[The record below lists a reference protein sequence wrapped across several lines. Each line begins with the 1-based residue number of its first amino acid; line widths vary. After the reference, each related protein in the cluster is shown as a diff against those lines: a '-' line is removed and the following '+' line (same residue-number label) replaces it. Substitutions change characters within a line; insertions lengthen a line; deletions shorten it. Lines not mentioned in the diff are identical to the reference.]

1 MQPKID
7 IQKLSFNSFKIIEK
21 YQLLLGKIL
30 KNENSKDKDSII
42 DSLDIN
48 KTFIEVLSNL
58 YANPQQLIN
67 LQAKYIKN
75 SVELLNYSLKKITG
89 ENPEPLY
96 QPLKKDKRFQDESWN
111 ENNVFDIIKQTYL
124 MNSEWLDSLLNNIN
138 IESKTKLRA
147 TFFIKQITNA
157 LAPSNFIST
166 NPTVLKETIDSNG
179 ENLLKGLDN
188 FIEDLDNSK
197 HIFDINRTKNST
209 FEIGK
214 NIANTKGYVIYQN
227 DLMQL
232 IHYTPITEKTYS
244 IPLLIIP
251 PWINKYYILDLTEQ
265 DSFVKWILA
274 QGYEVFLISWIN
286 PDAKLST
293 KSFDNY
299 MLEGP
304 IEAINFIKKITN
316 RKHVNIFG
324 YCLGGTLSCITQA
337 YLTNKGDSTIKS
349 ATLLTTLLDF
359 KDSGDILVF
368 IDEAQLQ
375 RIEEKMSEDGYYDGD
390 YMSATFSLLRS
401 NDMIWSFFI
410 NNYLL
415 GKESLPFD
423 ILYWNADSTRLPAK
437 MHSFYLR
444 NMYLENNLCKPNKLK
459 IANTPIDLGT
469 IKIPCYFLAAF
480 DDPIAPWKAT
490 FKANKLLGGKIK
502 FVLSGSGH
510 VAGVVNPPNKK
521 KYHYWINDDSNN
533 TDSTQWLN
541 HATKYDGSWWP
552 NWAEWLK
559 TYAGELTSPTNLEQY
574 RIEEAPGSYVLM
586 R

>member
-1 MQPKID
+1 MQSKID
-7 IQKLSFNSFKIIEK
+7 IQKLSYNSLKILEK
-21 YQLLLGKIL
+21 YQILLGKIIQA
-30 KNENSKDKDSII
+30 ENSKEKDSIL
-42 DSLDIN
+42 DSLSIS
-48 KTFIEVLSNL
+48 KTFTEVLSSL
-58 YANPQQLIN
+58 YADPQQLIS
-67 LQAKYIKN
+67 LQTQYIK
-75 SVELLNYSLKKITG
+75 SSIELLNYSLKKIVG
-89 ENPEPLY
+89 ENPKSIY
-96 QPLKKDKRFQDESWN
+96 QTSKKDKRFRDESWDKN
-111 ENNVFDIIKQTYL
+111 FFFNIIQQTYL
-124 MNSEWLDSLLNNIN
+124 MNSEWLNSVLTNIN
-138 IESKTKLRA
+138 VESKAKLRA
-147 TFFIKQITNA
+147 NFFIKQITNA
-157 LAPSNFIST
+157 LAPSNFIYT
-166 NPTVLKETIDSNG
+166 NPTVLKETIESNG

-197 HIFDINRTKNST
+197 HIFDINRTKNSN

-265 DSFVKWILA
+265 DSFIKWILA
-274 QGYEVFLISWIN
+274 NGYEVFLISWIN
-286 PDAKLST
+286 PDAKLSN

-316 RKHVNIFG
+316 KEHVNLFG
-324 YCLGGTLSCITQA
+324 YCLGGTLACITQA
-337 YLTNKGDSTIKS
+337 YLTNKEDSTVKS
-349 ATLLTTLLDF
+349 ATLLATLLDF
-359 KDSGDILVF
+359 EDSGDILVF
-368 IDEAQLQ
+368 IDDDQLQ
-375 RIEEKMSEDGYYDGD
+375 KIEEKMLEDGYYDGN
-390 YMSATFSLLRS
+390 YMTTTFSLLRS

-415 GKESLPFD
+415 GKEPIPFD

-459 IANTPIDLGT
+459 VANTPIDLRK
-469 IKIPCYFLAAF
+469 IKIPCYFLGAF
-480 DDPIAPWKAT
+480 DDHIAPWKAT
-490 FKANKLLGGKIK
+490 FKATKLLGNKIK

-510 VAGVVNPPNKK
+510 VAGVVNPPDKK
-521 KYHYWINDDSNN
+521 KYHYWINDDCNN
-533 TDSTQWLN
+533 VDSTKWLN

-552 NWAEWLK
+552 NWIEWLK
-559 TYAGELTSPTNLEQY
+559 THSGELTSPANVKKY
-574 RIEEAPGSYVLM
+574 IIEKAPGSYVLM
-586 R
+586 K

>member
-30 KNENSKDKDSII
+30 KNEDSKDKDSII

-316 RKHVNIFG
+316 TKHVNIFG